1 MRKPGRSPTRQYSVS
16 RPFSLLLR
24 RLIFSSVQTF
34 VYRSSPLR
42 STLNM
47 SVTQVCACVNYIRK
61 QSVALHFEQERYH
74 RFGHV

>member
-16 RPFSLLLR
+16 KPFSLLLR

-42 STLNM
+42 IEHERYTGLCM
-47 SVTQVCACVNYIRK
+47 CKLYTEAVCR
-61 QSVALHFEQERYH
+61 VAL
-74 RFGHV
+74 